1 MSSSRVGLQK
11 SWRKI
16 DMPGQGRQGR
26 SDAFQRKAR
35 REGYR
40 ARSTYKLKDIQKR
53 SKIFKTGDK
62 VLDLGAAPGGWSQV
76 ALEFIGEEG
85 KLVGVDLQHILPLK
99 GALFLQG
106 DLREKE
112 IRDKLHE
119 LMPKADVVISDM
131 SPNLSGNYSVDQ
143 ARSVE
148 LSSLALEIAAERM
161 ASAFVVKVFEGADF
175 QEYRKAVIDEFGSV
189 RTLSPEAS
197 RKQSSEVYL
206 IAKRKRR

>member
-1 MSSSRVGLQK
+1 
-11 SWRKI
+11 
-16 DMPGQGRQGR
+16 MPGQGRQGR

-40 ARSTYKLKDIQKR
+40 ARSAYKLMDIQKK
-53 SKIFKTGDK
+53 SNIFKEGST

-99 GALFLQG
+99 GAQFIQG
-106 DLREKE
+106 DLREAE
-112 IRDKLHE
+112 IRRQLE
-119 LMPKADVVISDM
+119 EFAPKADAVISDM

-148 LSSLALEIAAERM
+148 LSSLALEIAAERK
-161 ASAFVVKVFEGADF
+161 AKFFVCKVFEGSDF
-175 QEYRKAVIDEFGSV
+175 QEFRKEVIDEFGSV

-206 IAKRKRR
+206 IAKRKYR

>member
-1 MSSSRVGLQK
+1 
-11 SWRKI
+11 
-16 DMPGQGRQGR
+16 MPGQGRQGR

-76 ALEFIGEEG
+76 ALEYIGEEG

-106 DLREKE
+106 DLRVEE

>member
-1 MSSSRVGLQK
+1 
-11 SWRKI
+11 
-16 DMPGQGRQGR
+16 MPGQGRQGR

-40 ARSTYKLKDIQKR
+40 ARSAYKLMDIQKK
-53 SKIFKTGDK
+53 SKIFKEGST

-76 ALEFIGEEG
+76 ALEFIGDEG
-85 KLVGVDLQHILPLK
+85 KLIGVDLQHILPLK
-99 GALFLQG
+99 GAQFIQG
-106 DLREKE
+106 DLREVE
-112 IRDKLHE
+112 IRRQLE
-119 LMPKADVVISDM
+119 EFAPKADAVISDM

-148 LSSLALEIAAERM
+148 LSSLALEIAAERK
-161 ASAFVVKVFEGADF
+161 AKFFVCKVFEGSDF
-175 QEYRKAVIDEFGSV
+175 QEFRKEVIDEFGSV

-206 IAKRKRR
+206 IAKRKYR

>member
-1 MSSSRVGLQK
+1 
-11 SWRKI
+11 
-16 DMPGQGRQGR
+16 MPGQGRRGR
-26 SDAFQRKAR
+26 SDAFQRRAR

-40 ARSTYKLKDIQKR
+40 ARSAYKLMDIQKR
-53 SKIFKTGDK
+53 SKIFRKDDT

-76 ALEFIGEEG
+76 ALEYIGEDG

-99 GALFLQG
+99 GAQFLQG
-106 DLREKE
+106 DIREPETRKE
-112 IRDKLHE
+112 LEKLVS
-119 LMPKADVVISDM
+119 KADVVLSDM

-148 LSSLALEIAAERM
+148 LASFALEIASERK
-161 ASAFVVKVFEGADF
+161 ANSFVVKVFEGSDF
-175 QEYRKAVIDEFGSV
+175 QDFRKAVIDEFGSV

-206 IAKRKRR
+206 IAKRKR

>member
-1 MSSSRVGLQK
+1 
-11 SWRKI
+11 
-16 DMPGQGRQGR
+16 MPGQGRQGR
-26 SDAFQRKAR
+26 SDAFQRRAR

-40 ARSTYKLKDIQKR
+40 ARSAYKLMDIQKK
-53 SKIFKTGDK
+53 SKIFREGSV

-76 ALEFIGEEG
+76 ALEYIGEDG
-85 KLVGVDLQHILPLK
+85 KLVGVDLQHILPLE
-99 GALFLQG
+99 GAHFIQG

-112 IRDKLHE
+112 IREE
-119 LMPKADVVISDM
+119 LENFASKADVVISDM

-148 LSSLALEIAAERM
+148 LSSLALKIAAERK
-161 ASAFVVKVFEGADF
+161 AKFFVCKVFEGSDF
-175 QEYRKAVIDEFGSV
+175 QEFRKSVIDEFGSV

>member
-1 MSSSRVGLQK
+1 
-11 SWRKI
+11 
-16 DMPGQGRQGR
+16 MPGQGRQGR

-53 SKIFKTGDK
+53 SKIFKNGDK

-85 KLVGVDLQHILPLK
+85 KLVGVDLQHILPLA
-99 GALFLQG
+99 GAIFIQG
-106 DLREKE
+106 DLRESE
-112 IRDKLHE
+112 TREQLQE

-148 LSSLALEIAAERM
+148 LSSLALEIAAERK
-161 ASAFVVKVFEGADF
+161 ASAVVVKVFEGQEF
-175 QEYRKAVIDEFGSV
+175 QEYRKAVVDEFGSV

>member
-1 MSSSRVGLQK
+1 
-11 SWRKI
+11 
-16 DMPGQGRQGR
+16 MPGQGRQGR
-26 SDAFQRKAR
+26 TDAFQRKAR

-40 ARSTYKLKDIQKR
+40 ARSAYKLMDIQKK
-53 SKIFKTGDK
+53 SNIFREGST

-99 GALFLQG
+99 GAQFIQG
-106 DLREKE
+106 DLREVE
-112 IRDKLHE
+112 IRRQLE
-119 LMPKADVVISDM
+119 EFAPKADAVISDM

-148 LSSLALEIAAERM
+148 LSLLALEIAAERK
-161 ASAFVVKVFEGADF
+161 AKCFVCKVFEGSDF
-175 QEYRKAVIDEFGSV
+175 QEFRKEVIDEFGSV

-206 IAKRKRR
+206 IAKRKYR

>member
-1 MSSSRVGLQK
+1 
-11 SWRKI
+11 
-16 DMPGQGRQGR
+16 MPGQGRRGR
-26 SDAFQRKAR
+26 TDAFQRRAR

-40 ARSTYKLKDIQKR
+40 ARSVYKLMDIQKR
-53 SKIFKTGDK
+53 SKIFRKDDT

-76 ALEFIGEEG
+76 ALEYIGEDG

-99 GALFLQG
+99 GAQFLQG
-106 DLREKE
+106 DIREPETRKE
-112 IRDKLHE
+112 LEKLV
-119 LMPKADVVISDM
+119 PKADVVLSDM

-148 LSSLALEIAAERM
+148 LSSLALKIASERK
-161 ASAFVVKVFEGADF
+161 ANSFVAKVFEGSDF
-175 QEYRKAVIDEFGSV
+175 QDFRQTVIDEFGSV

-206 IAKRKRR
+206 IAKRKR

>member
-1 MSSSRVGLQK
+1 
-11 SWRKI
+11 
-16 DMPGQGRQGR
+16 MPGQGRQGR
-26 SDAFQRKAR
+26 TDAFQRKAR

-40 ARSTYKLKDIQKR
+40 ARSAYKLMDIQKK
-53 SKIFKTGDK
+53 SNIFREGST

-99 GALFLQG
+99 GAQFIQG
-106 DLREKE
+106 DLREVE
-112 IRDKLHE
+112 IRRQLE
-119 LMPKADVVISDM
+119 EFAPKADVVISDM

-148 LSSLALEIAAERM
+148 LSLLALEIAAERK
-161 ASAFVVKVFEGADF
+161 AKCFVCKVFEGSDF
-175 QEYRKAVIDEFGSV
+175 QEFRKEVIDEFGSV

-206 IAKRKRR
+206 IAKRKYR

>member
-1 MSSSRVGLQK
+1 MGLQK

-16 DMPGQGRQGR
+16 NAEQGRQGR
-26 SDAFQRKAR
+26 SDAFQRKAC

-40 ARSTYKLKDIQKR
+40 ARSTYKLKDIQK
-53 SKIFKTGDK
+53 SKIFKNGDK

-85 KLVGVDLQHILPLK
+85 KLVGVDLQHILPLA
-99 GALFLQG
+99 GAIFIQG
-106 DLREKE
+106 DLRESE
-112 IRDKLHE
+112 TREQLQE

-148 LSSLALEIAAERM
+148 LSSLALEIAAERK

>member
-1 MSSSRVGLQK
+1 
-11 SWRKI
+11 
-16 DMPGQGRQGR
+16 MPGQGRQGR

-99 GALFLQG
+99 GALFMQG